1 MSDIKFLLECDKW
14 LDEDN
19 ICYNSNYNSNIKI
32 FSRYPLIIILDNGPL
47 NHPSND
53 TLRFID
59 RYHMIDGLLDKDEYL
74 ISNIFYTRP
83 YIVTNKRSIKLEVSC
98 DIAPWN
104 GLYDLKKITVNNITF
119 KMIPFIEKTDYVDW
133 IEYTYEYDKN
143 KHNLIIISKK
153 IFTMVFPQGSN
164 QMYGPKPYI
173 PDPIILTKLIE
184 NQNLP
189 VHKQVLVYKEKESLL
204 SNNIKLK
211 KDLDKIIEDN
221 DRLNI
226 EVKKLQIDYE
236 LKEKE
241 LEEKYRQK
249 HIELEKYYV
258 KREQQISSLL
268 INKLEKEMIEII
280 KQEI

>member
-1 MSDIKFLLECDKW
+1 
-14 LDEDN
+14 
-19 ICYNSNYNSNIKI
+19 
-32 FSRYPLIIILDNGPL
+32 
-47 NHPSND
+47 
-53 TLRFID
+53 
-59 RYHMIDGLLDKDEYL
+59 
-74 ISNIFYTRP
+74 
-83 YIVTNKRSIKLEVSC
+83 
-98 DIAPWN
+98 
-104 GLYDLKKITVNNITF
+104 
-119 KMIPFIEKTDYVDW
+119 MIPFIEKTDYVDW